1 MPFDWRRLVI
11 FTHRW
16 LGICGGLFIAAWF
29 ASGIVMMYAR
39 MPRLSP
45 ADRVAHLEPLDLSSA
60 RLSPHD
66 VAERQHLGVVREV
79 RVAMVLGRP
88 VYQLLTRDAGW
99 TMASAQTGDPMG
111 PVGRDEALEVAR
123 RFASPHGTTARYD
136 ARIEEPDHWTLEIR
150 SSLPLHRIAIGDDDG
165 TYLYVSERFGEV
177 LLRTTARERRI
188 AYTGAVLHWLF
199 FTPFRRHTT
208 AWTQAIIW
216 MSIAGCILCA
226 LGLVWGLYVGIPST
240 YRGWMRW
247 HHYSGLL
254 FGLVTFTWIF
264 SGLLSMDPWDWH
276 PSTSPTRAQREAFS
290 GGTMDLDSVSV
301 DELRRVT
308 ARPKSTPGRQ
318 IEIVPFQGHARVIVD
333 GQPEDRIDSRA
344 LLDAARRAM
353 PDAVLADATW
363 LDDYDAYYYDRSREL
378 PLPVLRVRYD
388 DRRRTW
394 LYIDV
399 LRGTAV
405 RKEESLTRVNRW
417 LYHGL
422 HSLDFPPLYRRRPLW
437 DIVVIVLSLGGL
449 ASVVTAATPAWR
461 RVRRHVTLG

>member
-1 MPFDWRRLVI
+1 
-11 FTHRW
+11 
-16 LGICGGLFIAAWF
+16 
-29 ASGIVMMYAR
+29 
-39 MPRLSP
+39 
-45 ADRVAHLEPLDLSSA
+45 
-60 RLSPHD
+60 
-66 VAERQHLGVVREV
+66 
-79 RVAMVLGRP
+79 
-88 VYQLLTRDAGW
+88 
-99 TMASAQTGDPMG
+99 
-111 PVGRDEALEVAR
+111 
-123 RFASPHGTTARYD
+123 
-136 ARIEEPDHWTLEIR
+136 
-150 SSLPLHRIAIGDDDG
+150 
-165 TYLYVSERFGEV
+165 
-177 LLRTTARERRI
+177 
-188 AYTGAVLHWLF
+188 
-199 FTPFRRHTT
+199 
-208 AWTQAIIW
+208 
-216 MSIAGCILCA
+216 
-226 LGLVWGLYVGIPST
+226 
-240 YRGWMRW
+240 
-247 HHYSGLL
+247 
-254 FGLVTFTWIF
+254 
-264 SGLLSMDPWDWH
+264 
-276 PSTSPTRAQREAFS
+276 
-290 GGTMDLDSVSV
+290 MDLDSVSV

-344 LLDAARRAM
+344 LLNAARRAM

-437 DIVVIVLSLGGL
+437 DIVVIVMSLGGL

>member
-99 TMASAQTGDPMG
+99 ATASAQTGDPMG

-136 ARIEEPDHWTLEIR
+136 ARIEEPDQWTLEIR

-254 FGLVTFTWIF
+254 FGFVTFTWIF

-301 DELRRVT
+301 DELRRVI

-318 IEIVPFQGHARVIVD
+318 MEIVPFQGHARVIVD
-333 GQPEDRIDSRA
+333 GQPEDPIDSRA

-405 RKEESLTRVNRW
+405 RKEERLTRVNRW